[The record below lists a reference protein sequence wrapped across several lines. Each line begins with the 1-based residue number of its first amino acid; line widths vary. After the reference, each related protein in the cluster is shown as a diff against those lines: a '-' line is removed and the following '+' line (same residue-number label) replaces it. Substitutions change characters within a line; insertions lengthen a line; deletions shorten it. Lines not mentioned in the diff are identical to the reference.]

1 MTTENNMTLKQIIAE
16 ERERFKKTFHTIDGR
31 TIGVRAENYSTEHT
45 WERLL
50 GFLDQSYSRLLEAQA
65 KELLERVEKLKIN
78 DEEIR
83 GAGQITYTLAAI
95 YNMAIKK
102 VQEIIRELMK

>member
-1 MTTENNMTLKQIIAE
+1 MTLKQIIAE

-65 KELLERVEKLKIN
+65 KELVERVGREKNRMKC
-78 DEEIR
+78 
-83 GAGQITYTLAAI
+83 GACDGAKCSHTLGCQSLTR
-95 YNMAIKK
+95 
-102 VQEIIRELMK
+102 VQEIIREIMK